1 MDEKDIKKNVDDQD
15 EIVVDELK
23 RDENINDDNTET
35 KEPDY
40 VGELLE
46 IIRSDSDDASLVEK
60 LEDYHENDIA
70 GAFEKMSRQERQKLY
85 PLLGV
90 EKVSEI
96 FTYIEDVDEYMKEL
110 DISSAAKVIGSMDSD
125 DAVDVLE
132 EMDEESQERLTQMLD
147 EESSADIKMIRS
159 YDDDEIGSKMTTNYI
174 VIDRGMSVRQAMK
187 SLISQAEKND
197 NISIIYVTDENGVF
211 YGALDLKDLI
221 TARDYMDLQSFMS
234 TSFPYVTD
242 HEKISDCIDRIKDYE
257 EDSIPVLN
265 ADKELL
271 GIITAQDMVEVVDEE
286 LGDDYA
292 KLAGLTSEEDLKET
306 LGQSMKKR
314 MPWLIILLFLGMGV
328 SAVVGMFEPVVASI
342 ALVVSF
348 QSLILDMAGNVG
360 TQSLA
365 VTIRVLVDENL
376 PAKAKAGLVFKEVR
390 IGFVNGILLG
400 SLSFAFVGIYTALT
414 KHTDWGYAF
423 SIAGCVAA
431 ALLVA
436 MVVSSFVGTVVPMFF
451 NKIKVDPAVASG
463 PLITTVNDL
472 VAVIT
477 YYGLAWAFLI
487 NIMHITG

>member
-1 MDEKDIKKNVDDQD
+1 MNEK
-15 EIVVDELK
+15 ELEK
-23 RDENINDDNTET
+23 EKTGFNPEDDN

-40 VGELLE
+40 VSELLE
-46 IIRSDSDDASLVEK
+46 IIRGGTDEESLVKK

-70 GAFEKMSRQERQKLY
+70 GAFEQMTKQERQKLY
-85 PLLGV
+85 PVLGV

-96 FTYIEDVDEYMKEL
+96 FKYIEDVDEYMKEL
-110 DISSAAKVIGSMDSD
+110 DIASAAKVIGSMDSD

-132 EMDEESQERLTQMLD
+132 EMDEKDQEQLTEMLD
-147 EESSADIKMIRS
+147 EEASADIKLIRS

-174 VIDRGMSVRQAMK
+174 VINKGMSVRQAMK
-187 SLISQAEKND
+187 ELISQAEKND
-197 NISIIYVTDENGVF
+197 NISKIYVTDENNVF
-211 YGALDLKDLI
+211 YGVLDLKNLI
-221 TARDYMDLQSFMS
+221 TARDYMDLQSFMI

-242 HEKISDCIDRIKDYE
+242 HEKISECIDRIKEYE

-265 ADKELL
+265 SDKELL
-271 GIITAQDMVEVVDEE
+271 GIITAQDMVEVVDDE

-292 KLAGLTSEEDLKET
+292 KLAGLTAEEDLKET

-314 MPWLIILLFLGMGV
+314 LPWLIILLFLGIGV
-328 SAVVGMFEPVVASI
+328 STVVGFFEPVVASI
-342 ALVVSF
+342 AFVVNF

-365 VTIRVLVDENL
+365 VTIRVLMDENL
-376 PAKAKAGLVFKEVR
+376 PGKAKGGLVFKEVR
-390 IGFVNGILLG
+390 IGFINGLILG
-400 SLSFAFVGIYTALT
+400 ALSFAFVSIYVALT
-414 KHTDWGYAF
+414 KHADWGYACAV
-423 SIAGCVAA
+423 AGCVAA

-436 MVVSSFVGTVVPMFF
+436 MVISSLVGTVVPMFF

-477 YYGLAWAFLI
+477 YYGLAWALLI
-487 NIMHITG
+487 NVMNIMG

>member
-1 MDEKDIKKNVDDQD
+1 MSDEKNLEYKRKDDTQTIVTDVEDIAEHDY
-15 EIVVDELK
+15 
-23 RDENINDDNTET
+23 T
-35 KEPDY
+35 K
-40 VGELLE
+40 ELLE
-46 IIRSDSDDASLVEK
+46 LFRSDITPEELTEK
-60 LEDYHENDIA
+60 LSDYHENDMA
-70 GAFEKMSRQERQKLY
+70 GALEQMTPEERKRLY
-85 PLLGV
+85 PILGI
-90 EKVSEI
+90 ERVSEI
-96 FTYIEDVDEYMKEL
+96 FTFIEDVDEYMKEL
-110 DISSAAKVIGSMDSD
+110 DLTSAAKVIGSMDSD
-125 DAVDVLE
+125 DAVDVLD
-132 EMDEESQERLTQMLD
+132 EMDEESRKKLTRMLD
-147 EESSADIKMIRS
+147 KETSDDIKMIRS

-174 VIDRGMSVRQAMK
+174 VIDKGMSVRQAMK

-197 NISIIYVTDENGVF
+197 NISILYVTDENNKF

-271 GIITAQDMVEVVDEE
+271 GIITAQDMVEVVDDE

-314 MPWLIILLFLGMGV
+314 LPWLIILLFLGIGV
-328 SAVVGMFEPVVASI
+328 STVVGIFEPVVASI
-342 ALVVSF
+342 AFVVNF

-365 VTIRVLVDENL
+365 VTIRVLMDENL
-376 PAKAKAGLVFKEVR
+376 PGKAKGGLVFKEIR
-390 IGFVNGILLG
+390 IGFINGIILG
-400 SLSFAFVGIYTALT
+400 ALSFAFVSIYVALT
-414 KHTDWGYAF
+414 KNADWGYACAV
-423 SIAGCVAA
+423 AGCVAA
-431 ALLVA
+431 ALVVA
-436 MVVSSFVGTVVPMFF
+436 MVVSSLVGTVVPMFF
-451 NKIKVDPAVASG
+451 HKIKVDPAVASG

-487 NIMHITG
+487 NIVHIAG

>member
-1 MDEKDIKKNVDDQD
+1 MSDEKDLEYKRKDDTQT
-15 EIVVDELK
+15 IVTDVEDIAEH
-23 RDENINDDNTET
+23 DYT
-35 KEPDY
+35 K
-40 VGELLE
+40 ELLE
-46 IIRSDSDDASLVEK
+46 LFRSDIPPEELTEK
-60 LEDYHENDIA
+60 LSDYHENDMA
-70 GAFEKMSRQERQKLY
+70 GALEQMTPEERKRLY
-85 PLLGV
+85 PILGI
-90 EKVSEI
+90 ERVSEI
-96 FTYIEDVDEYMKEL
+96 FTFIEDVDEYMKEL
-110 DISSAAKVIGSMDSD
+110 DLSSAAKVIGSMDSD

-132 EMDEESQERLTQMLD
+132 EMDEESRKKLTRMLD
-147 EESSADIKMIRS
+147 KETSDDIKMIRS

-174 VIDRGMSVRQAMK
+174 VIDKGMSVRQAMK
-187 SLISQAEKND
+187 ALIRKKEKND
-197 NISIIYVTDENGVF
+197 NISILYVTDESNKF

-265 ADKELL
+265 AEKELL
-271 GIITAQDMVEVVDEE
+271 GIITAQDMVEVVDDE

-314 MPWLIILLFLGMGV
+314 LPWLIILLFLGIGV
-328 SAVVGMFEPVVASI
+328 STVVGIFEPVVASI
-342 ALVVSF
+342 AFVVNF

-365 VTIRVLVDENL
+365 VTIRVLMDENL
-376 PAKAKAGLVFKEVR
+376 PGKAKGGLVFKEIR
-390 IGFVNGILLG
+390 IGFINGIILG
-400 SLSFAFVGIYTALT
+400 ALSFAFVSIYVALT
-414 KHTDWGYAF
+414 KNADWGYACAV
-423 SIAGCVAA
+423 AGCVAA

-436 MVVSSFVGTVVPMFF
+436 MVVSSLVGTVVPMFF
-451 NKIKVDPAVASG
+451 HKIKVDPAVASG

-487 NIMHITG
+487 NIVHIAG

>member
-1 MDEKDIKKNVDDQD
+1 MEKDVKDVTENIEEKKEQNYEAELLDLFRSNISD
-15 EIVVDELK
+15 DELLT
-23 RDENINDDNTET
+23 R
-35 KEPDY
+35 
-40 VGELLE
+40 
-46 IIRSDSDDASLVEK
+46 

-70 GAFEKMSRQERQKLY
+70 GALEQMDASERQRLY
-85 PLLGV
+85 PVLG
-90 EKVSEI
+90 EERLSEI
-96 FTYIEDVDEYMKEL
+96 FSYIEDVDEYMKEL
-110 DISSAAKVIGSMDSD
+110 DLSSAAKVIENMDSD

-132 EMDEESQERLTQMLD
+132 EMDADARKELTGMLD
-147 EESSADIKMIRS
+147 EEASADIRMIRS
-159 YDDDEIGSKMTTNYI
+159 YDEDEIGSRMTTNYI
-174 VIDRGMSVRQAMK
+174 CIDRSMSVRSAMK
-187 SLISQAEKND
+187 ALISQAENND
-197 NISIIYVTDENGVF
+197 NISIIYVKDENNKF

-221 TARDYMDLQSFMS
+221 TARDYMDLQNFMI

-242 HEKISDCIDRIKDYE
+242 HEKISECIDRIKEYE

-265 ADKELL
+265 SDKELL

-292 KLAGLTSEEDLKET
+292 KLAGLTSEEDLNES
-306 LGQSMKKR
+306 LGKSMKKR

-328 SAVVGMFEPVVASI
+328 SFVVGLFEPVVAEI

-365 VTIRVLVDENL
+365 VTIRVLVDENVSSRQ
-376 PAKAKAGLVFKEVR
+376 KAGLVLKEVR
-390 IGFVNGILLG
+390 IGFVNGILL
-400 SLSFAFVGIYTALT
+400 SAMSFAFVSGYIVLS
-414 KHTDWGYAF
+414 KHSTWGYAC

-436 MVVSSFVGTVVPMFF
+436 MVISSLVGTVVPMFF

-477 YYGLAWAFLI
+477 YYGLAWMLLI
-487 NIMHITG
+487 QVMHITG

>member
-1 MDEKDIKKNVDDQD
+1 MSDEKDLEYKRKDDTQT
-15 EIVVDELK
+15 IVTDVEDIAEH
-23 RDENINDDNTET
+23 DYT
-35 KEPDY
+35 K
-40 VGELLE
+40 ELLE
-46 IIRSDSDDASLVEK
+46 LFRSDIPPEELTEK
-60 LEDYHENDIA
+60 LSDYHENDMA
-70 GAFEKMSRQERQKLY
+70 GALEQMTPEERKRLY
-85 PLLGV
+85 PILGI
-90 EKVSEI
+90 ERVSEI
-96 FTYIEDVDEYMKEL
+96 FTFIEDVDEYMKEL
-110 DISSAAKVIGSMDSD
+110 DLSSAAKVIGSMDSD

-132 EMDEESQERLTQMLD
+132 EMDEESRKKLTRMLD
-147 EESSADIKMIRS
+147 KETSDDIKMIRS

-174 VIDRGMSVRQAMK
+174 VIDKGMSVRQAMK
-187 SLISQAEKND
+187 ALISQAEKND
-197 NISIIYVTDENGVF
+197 NISILYVTDESNKF

-265 ADKELL
+265 AEKELL
-271 GIITAQDMVEVVDEE
+271 GIITAQDMVEVVDDE

-314 MPWLIILLFLGMGV
+314 LPWLIILLFLGIGV
-328 SAVVGMFEPVVASI
+328 STVVGIFEPVVASI
-342 ALVVSF
+342 AFVVNF

-365 VTIRVLVDENL
+365 VTIRVLMDENL
-376 PAKAKAGLVFKEVR
+376 PGKAKGGLVFKEIR
-390 IGFVNGILLG
+390 IGFINGIILG
-400 SLSFAFVGIYTALT
+400 ALSFAFVSIYVALT
-414 KHTDWGYAF
+414 KNADWGYACAV
-423 SIAGCVAA
+423 AGCVAA

-436 MVVSSFVGTVVPMFF
+436 MVVSSLVGTVVPMFF
-451 NKIKVDPAVASG
+451 HKIKVDPAVASG

-487 NIMHITG
+487 NIVHIAG